1 MLITVNVRDS
11 VYALRCVLLCT
22 GDDEEDHQLLPRQED
37 VVLQKGPSGH
47 LRQDPSDEAMRMK
60 TDPSLQDKSPAQLQ
74 HHVSTN
80 ALTAVLQRGGD
91 VGKSF
96 RWLLENDIGY
106 VIYLVKTVEEE
117 ERVGKFNPQGNSK
130 DSLLSFLDYARSF
143 QEVEDLREYL
153 SSRKPASPV
162 ASEGDTIVGF
172 GVRAKDTWEQI
183 WKSRADG
190 YAAFILGVKCI
201 KNSKMSNLQQRAEAP
216 SSSLQSPGCVFTNRF
231 FSTRVKGG
239 FGFHQSPPCHYM
251 ITTYTDEHPHTTIPP
266 CGCFPVNPSNNP
278 GSEEPQHFAS

>member
-1 MLITVNVRDS
+1 MKKTTNFFPGRKTVSFR
-11 VYALRCVLLCT
+11 
-22 GDDEEDHQLLPRQED
+22 
-37 VVLQKGPSGH
+37 KGPSGH
-47 LRQDPSDEAMRMK
+47 LRQDPSDEAMRIK

-91 VGKSF
+91 VSDRHEVMGEYGLQFGKYNGKSF

-106 VIYLVKTVEEE
+106 VIYLIKTVEEE
-117 ERVGKFNPQGNSK
+117 ERAGKFNPQGNSK

-201 KNSKMSNLQQRAEAP
+201 KNSKMSNLQQQRAESGP
-216 SSSLQSPGCVFTNRF
+216 LQP
-231 FSTRVKGG
+231 
-239 FGFHQSPPCHYM
+239 
-251 ITTYTDEHPHTTIPP
+251 HP
-266 CGCFPVNPSNNP
+266 
-278 GSEEPQHFAS
+278 EL